1 MKTLA
6 ATALLASLV
15 IGLTGCI
22 VPVAPAPVGITMG
35 WHGDQYYDGH
45 RYWAHDD
52 WMRDHPNDRD
62 PHNQHD
68 DHHDEDH

>member
-1 MKTLA
+1 MKILI
-6 ATALLASLV
+6 ATVLLASLG

-22 VPVAPAPVGITMG
+22 VAGPEPVGITVG

-52 WMRDHPNDRD
+52 WMHDHPHDRD
-62 PHNQHD
+62 SRDQHD
-68 DHHDEDH
+68 EHHDDDH